1 MSSHFQMPPEH
12 EALALA
18 DPRGAPGMHAP
29 LGSKFSHFHAVFG
42 KKKEE
47 K

>member
-29 LGSKFSHFHAVFG
+29 WGPNSFIFMQFSA
-42 KKKEE
+42 KKNE